1 MNNTAPD
8 SKASM
13 SPRYRAYKDSGI
25 AWLGEI
31 PAHWKVKKVTRL
43 FKTIGSGTTP
53 PSGEDHWY
61 NGSTHWVTTSEL
73 RETIIY
79 NTKKKVSNATLNKFT
94 TLKVYPP
101 GTTLIA
107 MYGATIGRLGILG
120 VKACTNQACCAL
132 SEPINTDGKFIYYW
146 LWGNKAHI
154 INLSSGGGQPNI
166 NQDKVSELRV
176 SIPPLLEQQ
185 AIAAYLDDKTAKL
198 DTLIAN
204 KREQVA
210 QLETLRKFT
219 IQHAVTRGL
228 NPDAPM
234 KDSGI
239 NWLGEIPVH
248 WEVKRLKTFL
258 NDIEQGWSPQCENRP
273 AEENEWAV
281 LKVGCVNGGVFSKQ
295 ENKALPESESPK
307 KEYLINKG
315 DVLASRANTREL
327 LGSCCLVDNE
337 YPRLILC
344 DKLYRLDI
352 QTLKLNKQFFIHF
365 MQTRMARYQIE
376 SKATGAS
383 DSMQNIAQSVLEE
396 MLMAIPAEHEQ
407 QAIAAYLDDKTAR
420 LDTLIANQREQIQQ
434 LETLRKVTIHDAVTG
449 QINVSGLEV

>member
-1 MNNTAPD
+1 MNNTVID
-8 SKASM
+8 SKTSM
-13 SPRYRAYKDSGI
+13 APRYKAYKDSGI

-53 PSGEDHWY
+53 PSGEDRWY

-176 SIPPLLEQQ
+176 SIPPLPEQQ
-185 AIAAYLDDKTAKL
+185 AIAAYLDYKTAKL
-198 DTLIAN
+198 DKLIAN
-204 KREQVA
+204 KREQIK
-210 QLETLRKFT
+210 QLETLRKVT
-219 IQHAVTRGL
+219 IQDAVTKGL

-239 NWLGEIPVH
+239 AWLGEIPSH
-248 WEVKRLKTFL
+248 WKNTLIKRHYSVQLGKMLQPSAKHDDDTKEKYLRAANIQWAGVDVSDVKTMWFSAYEKTQYVLQQGDLLISEGGDVGRAVIWDRQESDVYIQNAINRVRGVNFSSSKFLFYWIFTVKQNGLIEVFCNKST
-258 NDIEQGWSPQCENRP
+258 IPHYT
-273 AEENEWAV
+273 AE
-281 LKVGCVNGGVFSKQ
+281 KVGRTQILFPP
-295 ENKALPESESPK
+295 LPEQ
-307 KEYLINKG
+307 
-315 DVLASRANTREL
+315 R
-327 LGSCCLVDNE
+327 
-337 YPRLILC
+337 
-344 DKLYRLDI
+344 
-352 QTLKLNKQFFIHF
+352 
-365 MQTRMARYQIE
+365 
-376 SKATGAS
+376 
-383 DSMQNIAQSVLEE
+383 
-396 MLMAIPAEHEQ
+396 
-407 QAIAAYLDDKTAR
+407 AIAAYLDYKTAK
-420 LDTLIANQREQIQQ
+420 LDKLIANNREQITQ

-449 QINVSGLEV
+449 KINVSGLEV